1 MEIYLPIAGL
11 PINFFILMFLGLVV
25 GFLSGMFGVGGG
37 FLMTPMLILM
47 GIPPA
52 VAVASEANHILAA
65 SVSGFLAHMRRA
77 NVDFLM
83 GFILLLGGV
92 FGSIIGVFLLKYLL
106 SIGQEKLFISLSY
119 ILILIFVGFWML
131 AESVSSIKKK
141 YEGKKNKLHE
151 HIWLHG
157 LPFKIKFRKSHLYIS
172 VLPPIFIGLLVGIL
186 SSIMGIGGGFI
197 LVPAMIYILGMPT
210 QVVIGTS
217 LLQIVFV
224 TTVSTIMHSYINQ
237 TVDVVL
243 SSLLLIGAVV
253 GAQMGTRAM
262 VLLRGEQIRFL
273 LAIIII
279 IVASV
284 LIGEILVTPDEAF
297 IIETYKDAQ

>member
-1 MEIYLPIAGL
+1 MEVYLPIAGL

-83 GFILLLGGV
+83 GFILLIGGV

-119 ILILIFVGFWML
+119 IFILVFVGLWML
-131 AESVSSIKKK
+131 TESVSSIKKK
-141 YEGKKNKLHE
+141 YKGKKNKLHE

-172 VLPPIFIGLLVGIL
+172 ILPPIFIGLLVGIL
-186 SSIMGIGGGFI
+186 SSIMGVGGGFI

-253 GAQMGTRAM
+253 GAQIGTRTM

-284 LIGEILVTPDEAF
+284 LIGNVLVTPDEAF
-297 IIETYKDAQ
+297 IVETYKEVQ

>member
-11 PINFFILMFLGLVV
+11 PVNLFILMSLGLVV

-37 FLMTPMLILM
+37 FLMTPMLILL

-65 SVSGFLAHMRRA
+65 SFSGFLAHMRRL
-77 NVDFLM
+77 NVDFMM
-83 GFILLLGGV
+83 GFILLLGGIL
-92 FGSIIGVFLLKYLL
+92 GSILGVFLLKYLL
-106 SIGQEKLFISLSY
+106 IIGQEKVFISLSY
-119 ILILIFVGFWML
+119 IFILIFVGLWML
-131 AESVSSIKKK
+131 RESVTSIKNINK
-141 YEGKKNKLHE
+141 GKINKLHE

-172 VLPPIFIGLLVGIL
+172 IIPPIFIGFIVGTL
-186 SSIMGIGGGFI
+186 SSIMGVGGGFI

-224 TTVSTIMHSYINQ
+224 TFVSTIMHSYINQ
-237 TVDVVL
+237 TVDIML

-253 GAQMGTRAM
+253 GAQIGTRFM
-262 VLLRGEQIRFL
+262 VKLKGEQIRFL
-273 LAIIII
+273 LATIII
-279 IVASV
+279 IVAIV
-284 LIGEILVTPDEAF
+284 LVGEILVTPKEAF
-297 IIETYKDAQ
+297 IVDIVRENT

>member
-1 MEIYLPIAGL
+1 MEVYLPIAGL

-83 GFILLLGGV
+83 GFILLIGGV
-92 FGSIIGVFLLKYLL
+92 FGSLIGVFLLKYLL

-119 ILILIFVGFWML
+119 IFILVFVGLWML
-131 AESVSSIKKK
+131 TESVSSIKKK
-141 YEGKKNKLHE
+141 YKGKKNKLHE

-172 VLPPIFIGLLVGIL
+172 ILPPIFIGLLVGIL
-186 SSIMGIGGGFI
+186 SSIMGVGGGFI

-210 QVVIGTS
+210 QVVVGTS

-224 TTVSTIMHSYINQ
+224 TTVSTIMHAYINQ

-253 GAQMGTRAM
+253 GAQIGTKAMG
-262 VLLRGEQIRFL
+262 LLRGEQIRFL

-284 LIGEILVTPDEAF
+284 LIGNVLVTPEEAF
-297 IIETYKDAQ
+297 IVETYKEVQ

>member
-1 MEIYLPIAGL
+1 
-11 PINFFILMFLGLVV
+11 
-25 GFLSGMFGVGGG
+25 
-37 FLMTPMLILM
+37 MTPMLILM

-83 GFILLLGGV
+83 GFILLIGGV
-92 FGSIIGVFLLKYLL
+92 FGSLIGVFLLKYLL

-119 ILILIFVGFWML
+119 IFILVFVGLWML
-131 AESVSSIKKK
+131 TESVSSIKKK
-141 YEGKKNKLHE
+141 YKGKKNKLHE

-172 VLPPIFIGLLVGIL
+172 ILPPIFIGLLVGIL
-186 SSIMGIGGGFI
+186 SSIMGVGGGFI

-210 QVVIGTS
+210 QVVVGTS

-224 TTVSTIMHSYINQ
+224 TTVSTIMHAYINQ

-253 GAQMGTRAM
+253 GAQIGTKAMG
-262 VLLRGEQIRFL
+262 LLRGEQIRFL

-279 IVASV
+279 IVASI
-284 LIGEILVTPDEAF
+284 LIGNVLVTPEEAF
-297 IIETYKDAQ
+297 IVETYKEVQ

>member
-1 MEIYLPIAGL
+1 MEVYLPIAGL

-83 GFILLLGGV
+83 GFILLIGGV
-92 FGSIIGVFLLKYLL
+92 FGSLIGVFLLKYLL

-119 ILILIFVGFWML
+119 IFILVFVGLWML
-131 AESVSSIKKK
+131 TESVSSIKKK
-141 YEGKKNKLHE
+141 YKGKKNKLHE

-172 VLPPIFIGLLVGIL
+172 ILPPIFIGLLVGIL
-186 SSIMGIGGGFI
+186 SSLMGVGGGFI

-210 QVVIGTS
+210 QVVVGTS

-224 TTVSTIMHSYINQ
+224 TTVSTIMHAYINQ

-253 GAQMGTRAM
+253 GAQIGTKAMG
-262 VLLRGEQIRFL
+262 LLRGEQIRFL

-279 IVASV
+279 IVASI
-284 LIGEILVTPDEAF
+284 LIGNVLVTPEEAF
-297 IIETYKDAQ
+297 IVETYKEVQ

>member
-11 PINFFILMFLGLVV
+11 PVNLFILMSLGLVV

-37 FLMTPMLILM
+37 FLMTPMLMLL

-65 SVSGFLAHMRRA
+65 SFSGFLAHMRRL

-83 GFILLLGGV
+83 GFILLLGGIL
-92 FGSIIGVFLLKYLL
+92 GSILGVYLLKYLL
-106 SIGQEKLFISLSY
+106 LIGQEKIFISLSY
-119 ILILIFVGFWML
+119 IFILLFVGSWML
-131 AESVSSIKKK
+131 RESVTSIKNINK
-141 YEGKKNKLHE
+141 GKINKLHE

-172 VLPPIFIGLLVGIL
+172 IIPPVFIGFIVGIL
-186 SSIMGIGGGFI
+186 SSIMGVGGGFI

-224 TTVSTIMHSYINQ
+224 TFVSTIMHSYINQ
-237 TVDVVL
+237 TVDVML
-243 SSLLLIGAVV
+243 SSLLLIGAVI
-253 GAQMGTRAM
+253 GAQIGTRLM
-262 VLLRGEQIRFL
+262 VKLRGEQIRFL

-279 IVASV
+279 IVAIV
-284 LIGEILVTPDEAF
+284 LVGEVLVVPNEAF
-297 IIETYKDAQ
+297 IVDIIRENI

>member
-11 PINFFILMFLGLVV
+11 PINFFILMSLGLVV

-37 FLMTPMLILM
+37 FLMTPMLMLL

-65 SVSGFLAHMRRA
+65 SFSGFLAHMRRL

-83 GFILLLGGV
+83 GFILLTGGIV
-92 FGSIIGVFLLKYLL
+92 GSILGVFLLKYLL
-106 SIGQEKLFISLSY
+106 IIGQEKIFISLSY
-119 ILILIFVGFWML
+119 IIILTFVGVWML
-131 AESVSSIKKK
+131 WESLNTLKKINK
-141 YEGKKNKLHE
+141 GKINKLHE

-172 VLPPIFIGLLVGIL
+172 IIPPIFIGFVVGVL
-186 SSIMGIGGGFI
+186 SSIMGVGGGFI

-210 QVVIGTS
+210 QVVIGKS

-224 TTVSTIMHSYINQ
+224 TSVSTIMHSYINQ

-243 SSLLLIGAVV
+243 SSLLLIGAVI
-253 GAQMGTRAM
+253 GAQIGTRVM
-262 VLLRGEQIRFL
+262 VKLKGEQIRFL

-279 IVASV
+279 IVAVV
-284 LIGEILVTPDEAF
+284 LIGEILVAPKEAF
-297 IIETYKDAQ
+297 IIERIKENI

>member
-11 PINFFILMFLGLVV
+11 PINFFILMSLGLVV

-37 FLMTPMLILM
+37 FLMTPMLMLL

-65 SVSGFLAHMRRA
+65 SFSGFLAHMRRL

-83 GFILLLGGV
+83 GFILLTGGIV
-92 FGSIIGVFLLKYLL
+92 GSVLGVFLLKYLL
-106 SIGQEKLFISLSY
+106 IIGQEKIFISLSY
-119 ILILIFVGFWML
+119 IFILVFVGVWML
-131 AESVSSIKKK
+131 WESLNTLKKINK
-141 YEGKKNKLHE
+141 GKINKLHE

-172 VLPPIFIGLLVGIL
+172 IIPPIFIGFVVGVL
-186 SSIMGIGGGFI
+186 SSIMGVGGGFI

-224 TTVSTIMHSYINQ
+224 TSVSTIMHSYINQ

-243 SSLLLIGAVV
+243 SSLLLIGAVI
-253 GAQMGTRAM
+253 GAQIGTRVM
-262 VLLRGEQIRFL
+262 VKLKGEQIRFL

-279 IVASV
+279 IVAVV
-284 LIGEILVTPDEAF
+284 LIGEILVTPKEAF
-297 IIETYKDAQ
+297 IIESIKENI

>member
-11 PINFFILMFLGLVV
+11 PVNFFILMSLGLVV

-37 FLMTPMLILM
+37 FLMTPMLMLL

-65 SVSGFLAHMRRA
+65 SFSGFLAHMRRL

-83 GFILLLGGV
+83 GLILLTGGIV
-92 FGSIIGVFLLKYLL
+92 GSILGVFLLKYLL
-106 SIGQEKLFISLSY
+106 IIGQEKIFISLSY
-119 ILILIFVGFWML
+119 IIILTFVGVWML
-131 AESVSSIKKK
+131 RESLNTLKKINK
-141 YEGKKNKLHE
+141 GKINKLHE

-172 VLPPIFIGLLVGIL
+172 IIPPIFIGFVVGVL
-186 SSIMGIGGGFI
+186 SSIMGVGGGFI

-224 TTVSTIMHSYINQ
+224 TSVSTIMHSYINQ

-243 SSLLLIGAVV
+243 SSLLLIGAVI
-253 GAQMGTRAM
+253 GAQIGTRVM
-262 VLLRGEQIRFL
+262 VKLKGEQIRFL

-279 IVASV
+279 IVAVV
-284 LIGEILVTPDEAF
+284 LIGEILVTPKEAF
-297 IIETYKDAQ
+297 IIESIKENI

>member
-11 PINFFILMFLGLVV
+11 PVNFFILMSLGLVV

-37 FLMTPMLILM
+37 FLMTPMLMLL

-65 SVSGFLAHMRRA
+65 SFSGFLAHMRRL

-83 GFILLLGGV
+83 GFILLTGGII
-92 FGSIIGVFLLKYLL
+92 GSILGVLLLKYLL
-106 SIGQEKLFISLSY
+106 IIGQEKIFISLSY
-119 ILILIFVGFWML
+119 IFILIFVGLWML
-131 AESVSSIKKK
+131 WESLSSLKKINK
-141 YEGKKNKLHE
+141 GQINKLHE

-172 VLPPIFIGLLVGIL
+172 VIPPICLGFIVGIL
-186 SSIMGIGGGFI
+186 SSVMGVGGGFI

-224 TTVSTIMHSYINQ
+224 TSVSTIMHSYINQ

-243 SSLLLIGAVV
+243 SSLLLIGAVI
-253 GAQMGTRAM
+253 GAQIGTRVM
-262 VLLRGEQIRFL
+262 VKLKGEQIRFL

-279 IVASV
+279 IVAVV
-284 LIGEILVTPDEAF
+284 LIGEILVTPKEAF
-297 IIETYKDAQ
+297 IIESIKENI